1 MPLLRKS
8 SVTRWFEARF
18 AEPTP
23 AQRTAWP
30 LIEAGKNVLIVS
42 PTGTG
47 KTFAAFLSV
56 LNQLALLHEAG
67 GLRPGIYCIY
77 VSPLRALSY
86 DLEKNLNEPLREIY
100 GDAPPIRVGLRSGDT
115 TQSERQKQFLKP
127 PHILLTTPES
137 LALLLSQE
145 KWLPH
150 LSAVRWVIVDEIHS
164 LAENKRGAHLSI
176 SLERLSA
183 LNVPPASCR
192 APASDPAGC
201 RGHVQRIGLSATVAP
216 LNEVAQFL
224 VGTHRTCEI
233 VDVSAAKKVDLR
245 VYSPLGKNPYPPS
258 GYTGERLI
266 RELGRLVTEN
276 RTTLVFTN
284 TRSGAEAAAFW
295 LRQALPE
302 LANQIECH
310 HASLDRDVRLE
321 VEDRLKRG
329 ELRAVVCSTSLEL
342 GIDIGSIDLVVM
354 LSTPKGV
361 SRALQRTGRAGHNIH
376 VTSRGLL
383 MATNMNDLV
392 ECCATVL
399 LARTR
404 RLDPVRLPRA
414 PLDVLAQHL
423 VSLGCLRR
431 WPRADAFALVRGAYP
446 YRDLREDEFNDV
458 LDFLAGGGKA
468 LRAQY
473 TQVFGK
479 IHLDDESF
487 ETKTGAVR
495 RDLLQNMGVIPSEGV
510 VAVRLKRR
518 TLGFVEETFLSNLQP
533 GDVFIIAGRPV
544 KLERV
549 GSMECFVADAKHA
562 TPTVPR
568 WNANKM
574 PLTNKVAEEIVKF
587 RTEIRQRLETLN
599 AIAPHLDPGGRA
611 TLSSARRA
619 TDSNPETVVGRPGR
633 RAEDSAALPTGMG
646 SAEAKHQAGTE
657 RHVQTSE
664 SLVPWIASRLD
675 CGRTN
680 AEIIARIHSAQHEI
694 SEIPTADFL
703 LVEELLMSGAEES
716 ELVGE
721 SERKRV
727 KQARQRFAQASRH
740 YFFHTLVGR
749 AANEALSR
757 VVAQRLSRLRG
768 GNAIATPDD
777 YGFVLTVTPQ
787 QHFTSDELPALLNV
801 EHFARD
807 LDESLSR
814 SHLLKHHFRNAAQ
827 TGMMVYRNYFGE
839 QKSLRKLQWS
849 AEVIFNVLA
858 QYEPNHVL
866 MREARRDA
874 VHTYIDID
882 GALAFLASAATKP
895 MRLRQVE
902 RVPPLSFA
910 LFATKIKEA
919 LLVEDPRATM
929 ERLFHLWW
937 EKIEQD
943 VPTRRPA
950 GSQPEESADRRNA

>member
-1 MPLLRKS
+1 MPLLQKS
-8 SVTRWFEARF
+8 PVTTWFESRF
-18 AEPTP
+18 ADPTP
-23 AQRTAWP
+23 AQAAAWP

-56 LNQLALLHEAG
+56 LNELALMHERG
-67 GLRPGIYCIY
+67 ELRSTIYCIY

-86 DLEKNLNEPLREIY
+86 DLEKNLNGPLREIY
-100 GDAPPIRVGLRSGDT
+100 GEKPPIRVGLRSGDT
-115 TQSERQKQFLKP
+115 TQNERQKQHATP

-137 LALLLSQE
+137 LCLLLSQE

-150 LSAVRWVIVDEIHS
+150 LRTVRWMIVDEIHA

-176 SLERLSA
+176 SLERLSV
-183 LNVPPASCR
+183 LNSQH
-192 APASDPAGC
+192 STNL
-201 RGHVQRIGLSATVAP
+201 QRIGLSATVAP
-216 LNEVAQFL
+216 LSEVAQYL
-224 VGTHRTCEI
+224 VGTRRACEI
-233 VDVSAAKKVDLR
+233 VDVSAAKKVDVR
-245 VYSPLGKNPYPPS
+245 VYSPLGRNPYPAA
-258 GYTGERLI
+258 GYTGQRLI
-266 RELGRLVTEN
+266 RELGRLVQEN

-295 LRQALPE
+295 LKEALPE
-302 LANQIECH
+302 VATQIECH

-342 GIDIGSIDLVVM
+342 GIDIGSVDLVVM

-376 VTSRGLL
+376 TTSRGLL

-404 RLDPVRLPRA
+404 QLDPVRLPRA

-423 VSLGCLRR
+423 VSMGCIQR
-431 WPRADAFALVRGAYP
+431 WQRDDALELVRGAYP

-468 LRAQY
+468 LRQQY
-473 TQVFGK
+473 TEVFGK
-479 IHLDDESF
+479 IHLDDEAF
-487 ETKTGAVR
+487 ETKTGNVR
-495 RDLLQNMGVIPSEGV
+495 RDLLQNIGVIPSEGM

-518 TLGFVEETFLSNLQP
+518 TLGNVEEIFLRNLQP
-533 GDVFIIAGRPV
+533 GDVFIIAGRAV

-549 GSMECFVADAKHA
+549 GSMECFVTDAKHA

-574 PLTNKVAEEIVKF
+574 PLTNKVAEEIIRF
-587 RTEIRQRLETLN
+587 RTDVRAQLE
-599 AIAPHLDPGGRA
+599 
-611 TLSSARRA
+611 
-619 TDSNPETVVGRPGR
+619 
-633 RAEDSAALPTGMG
+633 SAAP
-646 SAEAKHQAGTE
+646 E
-657 RHVQTSE
+657 E
-664 SLVPWIASRLD
+664 SLVPWIAERLD

-680 AEIIARIHSAQHEI
+680 AEIICRIHSAQHEI
-694 SEIPTADFL
+694 SEIPTAEFL
-703 LVEELLMSGAEES
+703 LVEELLMSGAEET

-721 SERKRV
+721 SSKVRV
-727 KQARQRFAQASRH
+727 KQARQRFTQPSRH
-740 YFFHTLVGR
+740 YFFHTLIGR
-749 AANEALSR
+749 AGNEALSR

-787 QHFTSDELPALLNV
+787 QHFTSDQLPALLSTDN
-801 EHFARD
+801 FARD

-814 SHLLKHHFRNAAQ
+814 SHLLKYHFRNAAQ
-827 TGMMVYRNYFGE
+827 AGMMVYRNFFGE
-839 QKSLRKLQWS
+839 QKALRKLQWS
-849 AEVIFNVLA
+849 AEVIFNVLQ
-858 QYEPNHVL
+858 QYEPDHVL

-874 VHTYIDID
+874 VHTYIDIE
-882 GALAFLASAATKP
+882 GALAFLERAATKP
-895 MRLRQVE
+895 MRIRPVD

-919 LLVEDPRATM
+919 LLVEDPRETM
-929 ERLFHLWW
+929 ERLYHLWW
-937 EKIEQD
+937 SKIEE
-943 VPTRRPA
+943 TPA
-950 GSQPEESADRRNA
+950 TP

>member
-1 MPLLRKS
+1 MKS
-8 SVTRWFEARF
+8 SPITDWFHAKFR
-18 AEPTP
+18 EPTP
-23 AQRTAWP
+23 AQTTAWP

-56 LNQLALLHEAG
+56 LNELALRHETG
-67 GLRPGIYCIY
+67 ELRNTIYCIY

-86 DLEKNLNEPLREIY
+86 DLEKNLHEPLREVY
-100 GDAPPIRVGLRSGDT
+100 GEKPPIRVGLRSGDT
-115 TQSERQKQFLKP
+115 TQNERAKQFARP

-150 LSAVRWVIVDEIHS
+150 LSAVRWVIVDEIHA

-176 SLERLSA
+176 SLERLEVIQGRVTLSSA
-183 LNVPPASCR
+183 RRSEVVNVADGSLGSR
-192 APASDPAGC
+192 RGEDTAPS
-201 RGHVQRIGLSATVAP
+201 QRIGLSATVAP
-216 LNEVAQFL
+216 LKEVAQYL
-224 VGTHRTCEI
+224 VGTHRQCEI

-258 GYTGERLI
+258 GYTGQRLI
-266 RELGRLVTEN
+266 HELGRLVQEN

-284 TRSGAEAAAFW
+284 TRSGAEGAAFW
-295 LRQALPE
+295 LKEALPE
-302 LANQIECH
+302 LSDQIECH

-342 GIDIGSIDLVVM
+342 GIDIGSVDLVVM

-361 SRALQRTGRAGHNIH
+361 SRALQRTGRAGHNIN

-399 LARTR
+399 LARSR
-404 RLDPVRLPRA
+404 QLDPVRLPRA

-423 VSLGCLRR
+423 VSMGCIQK
-431 WPRADAFALVRGAYP
+431 WKRADALALVRGAYP
-446 YRDLREDEFNDV
+446 YRDLREDEFADV
-458 LDFLAGGGKA
+458 LDYLAGGGKS
-468 LRAQY
+468 LRQQY
-473 TQVFGK
+473 TEVFGK
-479 IHLDDESF
+479 IYLDDEAF
-487 ETKTGAVR
+487 ETKSGAVR
-495 RDLLQNMGVIPSEGV
+495 RDLLQNIGVIPNESM
-510 VAVRLKRR
+510 VAVRMRHR
-518 TLGFVEETFLSNLQP
+518 TLGHVEEIFLRNLQP
-533 GDVFIIAGRPV
+533 GDVFIIAGRAV
-544 KLERV
+544 KLERI
-549 GSMECFVADAKHA
+549 GAMECFVADAKHS

-587 RTEIRQRLETLN
+587 RTEVRERLET
-599 AIAPHLDPGGRA
+599 APENEA
-611 TLSSARRA
+611 LS
-619 TDSNPETVVGRPGR
+619 D
-633 RAEDSAALPTGMG
+633 
-646 SAEAKHQAGTE
+646 
-657 RHVQTSE
+657 
-664 SLVPWIASRLD
+664 WIAERLD
-675 CGRTN
+675 CGKTN
-680 AEIIARIHSAQHEI
+680 ANIICRIHSAQHEI
-694 SEIPTADFL
+694 SEIPTSDFL
-703 LVEELLMSGAEES
+703 LVEELLFSGEEET

-721 SERKRV
+721 SPKKRIN
-727 KQARQRFAQASRH
+727 QARQRFMQPSRH

-757 VVAQRLSRLRG
+757 VVALRISRLRG
-768 GNAIATPDD
+768 GNAVATPDD

-787 QHFTSDELPALLNV
+787 QHFTSGELPSLLSTEN
-801 EHFARD
+801 FARD

-814 SHLLKHHFRNAAQ
+814 SHLLQYHFRNAAQ
-827 TGMMVYRNYFGE
+827 AGMMVYRNFYGE
-839 QKSLRKLQWS
+839 QKSVRKLQWS
-849 AEVIFNVLA
+849 TEVIFNVLS
-858 QYEPNHVL
+858 QYEPDHVL

-882 GALAFLASAATKP
+882 GAIAFLEHAAQKP
-895 MRLRQVE
+895 MRIRQVD

-910 LFATKIKEA
+910 LFVTKIKEA
-919 LLVEDPRATM
+919 LLVEDPRETT

-937 EKIEQD
+937 SKIEQAP
-943 VPTRRPA
+943 VN
-950 GSQPEESADRRNA
+950 S

>member
-8 SVTRWFEARF
+8 RVTRWFETRF

-23 AQRTAWP
+23 AQTVAWP

-56 LNQLALLHEAG
+56 LNELALLHERG
-67 GLRPGIYCIY
+67 ELRHTIYCIY

-86 DLEKNLNEPLREIY
+86 DLEKNLNEPLKEIY
-100 GDAPPIRVGLRSGDT
+100 GEQSPIRVGLRSGDT
-115 TQSERQKQFLKP
+115 TQSERQKQLTKP

-137 LALLLSQE
+137 LCLLLSQE

-150 LSAVRWVIVDEIHS
+150 LGTARWIIVDEIHA

-176 SLERLSA
+176 SLERLST
-183 LNVPPASCR
+183 LNSRPST
-192 APASDPAGC
+192 SL
-201 RGHVQRIGLSATVAP
+201 QRIGLSATVAP
-216 LNEVAQFL
+216 LRDVAKFL
-224 VGTHRTCEI
+224 VGTNRECEI
-233 VDVSAAKKVDLR
+233 VDVSAVKRVDLR
-245 VYSPLGKNPYPPS
+245 VYSPLGKDPYPPG
-258 GYTGERLI
+258 GYTGQRLI
-266 RELGRLVTEN
+266 HELGRLVQEN

-295 LRQALPE
+295 LKEALPE
-302 LANQIECH
+302 LVDQIECH

-342 GIDIGSIDLVVM
+342 GIDIGSVDLVVM

-361 SRALQRTGRAGHNIH
+361 SRALQRTGRAGHNIN

-392 ECCATVL
+392 ECCATAL
-399 LARTR
+399 LARSR
-404 RLDPVRLPRA
+404 QLDPVRLPRA

-423 VSLGCLRR
+423 VSMGCIQR
-431 WPRADAFALVRGAYP
+431 WPRPQALELVRGAYP
-446 YRDLREDEFNDV
+446 YRDLTEQEFDDV
-458 LDFLAGGGKA
+458 LDYLAGGGKA

-473 TQVFGK
+473 TDVFGK
-479 IHLDDESF
+479 IHLDDDTF
-487 ETKTGAVR
+487 ETRTGIVR
-495 RDLLQNMGVIPSEGV
+495 RDLLQNIGVIPNEGV
-510 VAVRLKRR
+510 VAVRMKRR
-518 TLGFVEETFLSNLQP
+518 TLGFIEEIFLRNLQP
-533 GDVFIIAGRPV
+533 GDVFIIAGRAV

-549 GSMECFVADAKHA
+549 GSMECWVSDAKHA

-587 RTEIRQRLETLN
+587 RTEIRDRIE
-599 AIAPHLDPGGRA
+599 
-611 TLSSARRA
+611 
-619 TDSNPETVVGRPGR
+619 EC
-633 RAEDSAALPTGMG
+633 G
-646 SAEAKHQAGTE
+646 SATNDMLRLTE
-657 RHVQTSE
+657 PRADV
-664 SLVPWIASRLD
+664 LVTWIAQRFD

-680 AEIIARIHSAQHEI
+680 AEIICRIHEAQHEI
-694 SEIPTADFL
+694 SEIPTSDFL
-703 LVEELLMSGAEES
+703 LVEELLFSGNEEA

-721 SERKRV
+721 SPKKHV
-727 KQARQRFAQASRH
+727 QKARQRFAAASRH

-768 GNAIATPDD
+768 GNAVATPDD

-787 QHFTSDELPALLNV
+787 QHFASGELPALLSPEN
-801 EHFARD
+801 FARD
-807 LDESLSR
+807 LDEALSR
-814 SHLLKHHFRNAAQ
+814 SYLLKHHFRNAAQ
-827 TGMMVYRNYFGE
+827 AGMMVYRNFFGE
-839 QKSLRKLQWS
+839 QKSVRKLQWS

-858 QYEPNHVL
+858 QYEPDHVL
-866 MREARRDA
+866 MREAKRDA
-874 VHTYIDID
+874 VHTYIDIE
-882 GALAFLASAATKP
+882 GALAFLQRAAKKP
-895 MRLRQVE
+895 MRIRPVE

-910 LFATKIKEA
+910 LFVTKIKEA
-919 LLVEDPRATM
+919 LLVEDPRETS

-937 EKIEQD
+937 SKIENPND
-943 VPTRRPA
+943 
-950 GSQPEESADRRNA
+950 EFRNSKEAPMSRSR

>member
-1 MPLLRKS
+1 MPLLEKS
-8 SVTRWFEARF
+8 VVTDWFEKCF
-18 AEPTP
+18 SEPTP
-23 AQRTAWP
+23 AQRVAWP
-30 LIEAGKNVLIVS
+30 LIESGKNVLIVS

-56 LNQLALLHEAG
+56 LNELALLHECRT
-67 GLRPGIYCIY
+67 LRNTIYCIY

-86 DLEKNLNEPLREIY
+86 DLEKNLHEPLKKIY
-100 GDAPPIRVGLRSGDT
+100 GEKSPVRVGLRSGDT
-115 TQSERQKQFLKP
+115 TQNERQKQFAKP

-150 LSAVRWVIVDEIHS
+150 LSSVRWVIVDEIHA

-176 SLERLSA
+176 SLERLST
-183 LNVPPASCR
+183 LNLQPST
-192 APASDPAGC
+192 SL
-201 RGHVQRIGLSATVAP
+201 QRIGLSATVAP
-216 LNEVAQFL
+216 LKEVAQYL
-224 VGTHRTCEI
+224 VGTRRSCEV
-233 VDVSAAKKVDLR
+233 VDVSASKKIDLR

-266 RELGRLVTEN
+266 HELGRLVQEN

-284 TRSGAEAAAFW
+284 TRSGAEAASFW
-295 LRQALPE
+295 LKEALPK
-302 LANQIECH
+302 LSDQIECH

-342 GIDIGSIDLVVM
+342 GIDIGSVDLVVM

-361 SRALQRTGRAGHNIH
+361 SRALQRTGRAGHSIN

-399 LARTR
+399 LARSR
-404 RLDPVRLPRA
+404 QLDPVRLPRA

-423 VSLGCLRR
+423 VSMGCIQKWKR
-431 WPRADAFALVRGAYP
+431 PEAFALVRGAHP
-446 YRDLREDEFNDV
+446 YRDLTQQEFDDV
-458 LDFLAGGGKA
+458 LDYLAGGGKS

-473 TQVFGK
+473 TDVFGK
-479 IHLDDESF
+479 IHLDDETF
-487 ETKTGAVR
+487 ETKQGAVR
-495 RDLLQNMGVIPSEGV
+495 RDLLQNMGVIPSEGM
-510 VAVRLKRR
+510 VAVRMKRR
-518 TLGFVEETFLSNLQP
+518 TLGHVEEIFMRNLQP
-533 GDVFIIAGRPV
+533 GDVFIIAGRAV

-549 GSMECFVADAKHA
+549 GSMECFVTNAQHQ

-587 RTEIRQRLETLN
+587 RTEVRERLEN
-599 AIAPHLDPGGRA
+599 MSPD
-611 TLSSARRA
+611 
-619 TDSNPETVVGRPGR
+619 
-633 RAEDSAALPTGMG
+633 
-646 SAEAKHQAGTE
+646 
-657 RHVQTSE
+657 E
-664 SLVPWIASRLD
+664 SLAAWIAERLD
-675 CGRTN
+675 CGEAN
-680 AEIIARIHSAQHEI
+680 AEIICRIHAAQHEI
-694 SEIPTADFL
+694 SEIPTSDFL
-703 LVEELLMSGAEES
+703 LVEELLFAGSEEA

-721 SERKRV
+721 SPKKHV
-727 KQARQRFAQASRH
+727 QQARRRFAAASRH

-768 GNAIATPDD
+768 GNAVATPDD

-787 QHFTSDELPALLNV
+787 QHFTSNELPALLSIKD
-801 EHFARD
+801 FARD
-807 LDESLSR
+807 LDEALSR
-814 SHLLKHHFRNAAQ
+814 SYLLKHHFRNAAQ
-827 TGMMVYRNYFGE
+827 AGMMVYRNFFGE
-839 QKSLRKLQWS
+839 QKSVRKLQWS

-858 QYEPNHVL
+858 QYEPDHVL
-866 MREARRDA
+866 MREAKRDA
-874 VHTYIDID
+874 VHTYIDIE
-882 GALAFLASAATKP
+882 GALAFLERAAQKP
-895 MRLRQVE
+895 MRIKQVH

-910 LFATKIKEA
+910 LFVTKIKEA
-919 LLVEDPRATM
+919 LLVEDPRETT

-937 EKIEQD
+937 SKIENLDEKSKIQISN
-943 VPTRRPA
+943 PK
-950 GSQPEESADRRNA
+950 

>member
-1 MPLLRKS
+1 MPLLKRS

-23 AQRTAWP
+23 AQRVAWP
-30 LIEAGKNVLIVS
+30 LIEAGRNVLIVS

-56 LNQLALLHEAG
+56 LNELALLHDRGELAST
-67 GLRPGIYCIY
+67 IYCIY

-86 DLEKNLNEPLREIY
+86 DLEKNLNEPLKEIY
-100 GDAPPIRVGLRSGDT
+100 GEKSPIRVGLRSGDT
-115 TQSERQKQFLKP
+115 TQVERQKQFTKP

-145 KWLPH
+145 KWLPP
-150 LSAVRWVIVDEIHS
+150 LKSVRWVIVDEIHA

-176 SLERLSA
+176 SLERLA
-183 LNVPPASCR
+183 NVASVSCR
-192 APASDPAGC
+192 VSLTDKSPAQ
-201 RGHVQRIGLSATVAP
+201 RERVLQRIGLSATVAP

-224 VGTHRTCEI
+224 AGTNCPCEI
-233 VDVSAAKKVDLR
+233 VDTSAAKKVDLR

-258 GYTGERLI
+258 GYTGQRLI
-266 RELGRLVTEN
+266 HELGRLVEQN

-295 LRQALPE
+295 LKEALPE
-302 LANQIECH
+302 LADQIECH

-361 SRALQRTGRAGHNIH
+361 SRALQRTGRAGHNIR

-392 ECCATVL
+392 ECCATAL
-399 LARTR
+399 LARSR
-404 RLDPVRLPRA
+404 QLDPVRLPRA

-423 VSLGCLRR
+423 VSMGCIQR
-431 WPRADAFALVRGAYP
+431 WPRPEALALVRKAYP

-458 LDFLAGGGKA
+458 LDFLAGGGKS

-473 TQVFGK
+473 TEVFGK
-479 IHLDDESF
+479 IHLDDEAF
-487 ETKTGAVR
+487 ETKTGVVR
-495 RDLLQNMGVIPSEGV
+495 RDLLQNIGVIPNEGM
-510 VAVRLKRR
+510 VAVKLRNR
-518 TLGFVEETFLSNLQP
+518 TLGMVEEIFLRNLQP
-533 GDVFIIAGRPV
+533 GDVFIIAGRAV
-544 KLERV
+544 KLQRV
-549 GSMECFVADAKHA
+549 GSMECFVTNAQHEA
-562 TPTVPR
+562 PTVPR

-574 PLTNKVAEEIVKF
+574 PLTNKVAEEIVQF
-587 RTEIRQRLETLN
+587 RTEVRERFE
-599 AIAPHLDPGGRA
+599 
-611 TLSSARRA
+611 
-619 TDSNPETVVGRPGR
+619 V
-633 RAEDSAALPTGMG
+633 
-646 SAEAKHQAGTE
+646 AGD
-657 RHVQTSE
+657 
-664 SLVPWIASRLD
+664 LVDWISHRLD

-680 AEIIARIHSAQHEI
+680 AETVARIHEAQHGI

-703 LVEELLMSGAEES
+703 LVEELLLAGHEES

-721 SERKRV
+721 SAKQRV
-727 KQARQRFAQASRH
+727 KQARQRFAQTSRH

-757 VVAQRLSRLRG
+757 VVALRISRLRG
-768 GNAIATPDD
+768 GNAVATPDD

-787 QHFTSDELPALLNV
+787 QHFKSDELPSLLSVMN
-801 EHFARD
+801 FASD

-814 SHLLKHHFRNAAQ
+814 SHLLKYHFRNAAQ

-839 QKSLRKLQWS
+839 RKPLRKLQWS
-849 AEVIFNVLA
+849 TEVIFNVLA

-866 MREARRDA
+866 MREAKRDA
-874 VHTYIDID
+874 VHTYIDIE
-882 GALAFLASAATKP
+882 GALSFLTKAATKP
-895 MRLRQVE
+895 MRIRQVE

-919 LLVEDPRATM
+919 LLVEDPRETM

-937 EKIEQD
+937 SKIEEAP
-943 VPTRRPA
+943 VA
-950 GSQPEESADRRNA
+950 S